1 MSATVTSSIP
11 KPKKRKARPDDDAPA
26 KAANL
31 TVPVGKK
38 RKQNA
43 KKGKR
48 AAVQDDDSLLDLDA
62 GLNLAIANMDSQ
74 LLSDYLAQQTTRF
87 GTDLSSVELADLHV
101 PAGAIKDTS
110 SFGEEKPRNLE
121 NLPLFLETVAEGGAG
136 EMGKAVKEKGAPH
149 TIIVAGAGLR
159 AADLCRAVRKY
170 QKKGNTVA
178 KLVSQGP
185 WGAKTERSRVEAR
198 PGADQINALQF
209 AKHIKLE
216 EAVSFLKNNSTGV
229 AVGTPVRLMD
239 LLDNGKFARYYL
251 RLVSPVLIY
260 LVFNTCSCADKLLK
274 AHYQPRASGALWL
287 MLLTLTKRREV

>member
-26 KAANL
+26 TAANL

-178 KLVSQGP
+178 KL
-185 WGAKTERSRVEAR
+185 
-198 PGADQINALQF
+198 F

-239 LLDNGKFARYYL
+239 LLDNGALSTKSLRRIVVDASHIDQKKRGVMDMRETAIPLARWLARPEFKERYVDDDN
-251 RLVSPVLIY
+251 RLDLIFY
-260 LVFNTCSCADKLLK
+260 
-274 AHYQPRASGALWL
+274 
-287 MLLTLTKRREV
+287 

>member
-11 KPKKRKARPDDDAPA
+11 KPKKRKARPDDDAPP
-26 KAANL
+26 KVANS

-38 RKQNA
+38 RKQNT

-48 AAVQDDDSLLDLDA
+48 VAQDDDSLLDLDA

-110 SFGEEKPRNLE
+110 SFGDDKPRNLE
-121 NLPLFLETVAEGGAG
+121 NLPSFLETFADGGAD
-136 EMGKAVKEKGAPH
+136 EMGKAAKEKGAPH

-178 KLVSQGP
+178 KLVSSKDY
-185 WGAKTERSRVEAR
+185 GAETELIGLEAR
-198 PGADQINALQF
+198 SVADRINAPQF

-239 LLDNGKFARYYL
+239 LLDNGKCVRGIL
-251 RLVSPVLIY
+251 LP
-260 LVFNTCSCADKLLK
+260 LVFFLSFSFLSFSSTSAI
-274 AHYQPRASGALWL
+274 
-287 MLLTLTKRREV
+287 TLTSVSRCAVNQKPPPHCG

>member
-11 KPKKRKARPDDDAPA
+11 KPKKRKARPDDDAPP
-26 KAANL
+26 KVANS

-38 RKQNA
+38 RKQNT

-48 AAVQDDDSLLDLDA
+48 VAQDDDSLLDLDA

-110 SFGEEKPRNLE
+110 SFGDDKPRNLE
-121 NLPLFLETVAEGGAG
+121 NLPSFLETFADGGAD
-136 EMGKAVKEKGAPH
+136 EMGKAAKEKGAPH

-178 KLVSQGP
+178 KL
-185 WGAKTERSRVEAR
+185 
-198 PGADQINALQF
+198 F

-239 LLDNGKFARYYL
+239 LLDNGALSTKSLRRIVVDASHIDQKKRGVMDMRETAIPLARWLARPEFKERYVHDDN
-251 RLVSPVLIY
+251 RLDLIFY
-260 LVFNTCSCADKLLK
+260 
-274 AHYQPRASGALWL
+274 
-287 MLLTLTKRREV
+287 